1 MGGSIIQLVLFA
13 LGGCVAGAAI
23 AWGVHASISRRRIA
37 QLSNRARAAI
47 SDVTYQR
54 DELAQKNSQLVA
66 KAEALRAANARR
78 KAKLKSVL
86 KKANLLARNVLTLR
100 DERENT
106 KIKLSTLQNALTSL
120 RQQSTALQ
128 TEFDKTREF
137 YKRELM
143 KSVERRKALEEDVKD
158 ARAEQEAFA
167 KQVESSVLEHGS
179 AENMVTA
186 AQLRLG
192 QLEVLQ
198 RNVTK
203 LEAENDQLRHE
214 SRQMKQAL
222 DAQER
227 DLAKLEELK
236 LHNQQLVRTVEA
248 LESSRQEH
256 EADAERYREQAG
268 QSEKESDTLRL
279 KLEDLE
285 RNFADI
291 EKQQHEALED
301 VRNDT
306 VVPIMRKQS

>member
-1 MGGSIIQLVLFA
+1 MGGSTLLLVLFA
-13 LGGCVAGAAI
+13 LGGSIAGAAI
-23 AWGVHASISRRRIA
+23 AWLIHAAMSRRRIA
-37 QLSNRARAAI
+37 ELKDRARAAI
-47 SDVTYQR
+47 RDISYQR
-54 DELAQKNSQLVA
+54 DELALKNSQLLS

-167 KQVESSVLEHGS
+167 KRMESSVLEHGS

-198 RNVTK
+198 RNVNK
-203 LEAENDQLRHE
+203 LEAENDQLRLE
-214 SRQMKQAL
+214 SRRLKQAL

-227 DLAKLEELK
+227 DLAKLDELK
-236 LHNQQLVRTVEA
+236 LHNRQLVRTVEA
-248 LESSRQEH
+248 LESSRQEY
-256 EADAERYREQAG
+256 EADAERFREQAD

-291 EKQQHEALED
+291 EKQQNEALED

-306 VVPIMRKQS
+306 VVPIMRKQR